1 MVKLRVTDLIVDIM
15 TKVQLNGIITERIN
29 VQNGLK

>member
-1 MVKLRVTDLIVDIM
+1 MVKLRVTDLTVNMMI
-15 TKVQLNGIITERIN
+15 KVQLNGIITERIN

>member
-1 MVKLRVTDLIVDIM
+1 MVKLRVTDLIVDMM